1 MQTHLLYTEHN
12 VHIESYMYYV
22 FKKYQI
28 RFNAFKMNPL
38 FNVNYTTE
46 HFYLDVKCWTSR
58 I

>member
-46 HFYLDVKCWTSR
+46 HFYLDVKC
-58 I
+58 